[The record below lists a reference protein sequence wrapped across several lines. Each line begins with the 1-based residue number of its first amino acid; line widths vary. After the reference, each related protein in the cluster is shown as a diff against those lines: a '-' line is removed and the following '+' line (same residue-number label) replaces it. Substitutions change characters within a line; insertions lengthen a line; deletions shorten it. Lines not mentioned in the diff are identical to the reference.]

1 MLSPIV
7 MVGDALINL
16 HLYSTL
22 TPESSHAGWQ
32 FISEPFIICFLALT
46 ESAEDFLRNRFAQSK
61 LEIEAFSSLRY
72 VGIQTVSLATDFS
85 DFQAAVQS
93 ELENTTVRSPR
104 QPQVVY
110 HTLKVLHY
118 KYHEEVVCVSDGLF
132 DKGMKKITCWV
143 TLWFMYFILYC

>member
-1 MLSPIV
+1 
-7 MVGDALINL
+7 MVGDALVNL

-22 TPESSHAGWQ
+22 TPENSRAAWQ
-32 FISEPFIICFLALT
+32 FISEHFIIWFLALT

-72 VGIQTVSLATDFS
+72 VGVQTMSSATDFS
-85 DFQAAVQS
+85 DFRAAVQS

-110 HTLKVLHY
+110 HTLKVFSISIMKSLFVYQMDYLKGEWRKLHV
-118 KYHEEVVCVSDGLF
+118 E
-132 DKGMKKITCWV
+132 
-143 TLWFMYFILYC
+143 